1 MIVDTHCHF
10 DLYPNPK
17 EVIDEL
23 EKNEIIT
30 IGMTN
35 LPSHFK
41 MGYPHT
47 RNLKKVRLS
56 LGLHPLMASS
66 HAKEFPLFMKCL
78 DMTSYI
84 GEVGLDFSKDGI
96 ATKNT
101 QLDSFE
107 KILKAV
113 SNKNKIL
120 SIHSRLAEKEVLGM
134 LRKYKIENAIFH
146 WYSGGLKLIDEIIDS
161 GYYFSINTAMIKSV
175 NGQKIIKR
183 IPKEFILTET
193 DGPFIEVNNRIVKSS
208 DITIVINYLNK
219 VFKSKQME
227 NQIVE
232 NYMKLVQK
240 IK

>member
-1 MIVDTHCHF
+1 MIIDTHCHL
-10 DLYPNPK
+10 DLYPNPYS
-17 EVIDEL
+17 VINEL
-23 EKNEIIT
+23 ERLGIIT

-41 MGYPHT
+41 MGYPHVK
-47 RNLKKVRLS
+47 NLKKIRLA
-56 LGLHPLMASS
+56 LGLHPLMASNHS
-66 HAKEFPLFMKCL
+66 QELPLFMKYV
-78 DMTSYI
+78 DYTSYI
-84 GEVGLDFSKDGI
+84 GEIGLDFSKDGI
-96 ATKNT
+96 ATKNI

-113 SNKNKIL
+113 SNKKKIL
-120 SIHSRLAEKEVLGM
+120 SIHSRLAEKEVLIM
-134 LRKYKIENAIFH
+134 LRKHKIENAIFH

-161 GYYFSINTAMIKSV
+161 GYYFSINTAMIKSI

-193 DGPFIEVNNRIVKSS
+193 DGPFIEVNQRIVTSS
-208 DITIVINYLNK
+208 DINIVINYLNK

-227 NQIVE
+227 NQIVQ
-232 NYMKLVQK
+232 NYMKLLRK

>member
-1 MIVDTHCHF
+1 MILDSHCHF
-10 DLYPNPK
+10 DMFENPLQVIK
-17 EVIDEL
+17 ECERQ
-23 EKNEIIT
+23 KIIT

-35 LPSHFK
+35 LPSHFE
-41 MGYPHT
+41 MGLPHIKGFKYI
-47 RNLKKVRLS
+47 RMA
-56 LGLHPLMASS
+56 LGLHPLMASNHS
-66 HAKEFPLFMKCL
+66 QELPLFMKYL
-78 DMTSYI
+78 DYTSYI
-84 GEVGLDFSKDGI
+84 GEVGLDFSKDAI

-113 SNKNKIL
+113 SNKKKIL
-120 SIHSRLAEKEVLGM
+120 SIHSRLAEKEVLIM
-134 LRKYKIENAIFH
+134 LRKHKIENAIFH

-161 GYYFSINTAMIKSV
+161 GYYFSINTAMIKSI

-193 DGPFIEVNNRIVKSS
+193 DGPFIEVNHRIVKSS
-208 DITIVINYLNK
+208 DITIVIDYLNK

-232 NYMKLVQK
+232 NYMKLVRK

>member
-1 MIVDTHCHF
+1 MIIDTHCHL
-10 DLYPNPK
+10 DLYPNPYS
-17 EVIDEL
+17 VIDEL
-23 EKNEIIT
+23 EKTGIIT

-41 MGYPHT
+41 MGYLHT

-66 HAKEFPLFMKCL
+66 HAKEFLLFMKCL

-113 SNKNKIL
+113 SNKKKIL

-161 GYYFSINTAMIKSV
+161 GYFFSINTAMIKSV

-208 DITIVINYLNK
+208 DITIVIDYLNN

-232 NYMKLVQK
+232 NYMKLVRK